1 MVTNAMPE
9 AIDAATLIGI
19 DWGSTGMRGFLIDG
33 AGQVLTMRRS
43 ADGASTLKN
52 GSEFL
57 AAYQRLIGDWVSER
71 PELNV
76 LACGMVGSSHGWQ
89 EAPYLSCPVDLA
101 RLAAGYAVVQGPN
114 LHNLRIVPGL
124 LYDPEQGAPD
134 VMRGEETQI
143 AGAVLSHPE
152 LARASCLVLPGT
164 HSKWVHVRYA
174 QVREF
179 STHMTGELFALLRQ
193 YSVLGRSMGETRVP
207 ADLQAFADG
216 VDAAR
221 DGGEKSMAQQ
231 LFSIRSM
238 VLTDKL
244 RAIVSAD
251 YLSGLLIGHE
261 VRAGLAW
268 RGTAK
273 LEALPLVL
281 VGEPDLCQL
290 YVRALERFD
299 AHADLLLPNTA
310 PLGLW
315 HLAQAAGLVAAPQ
328 SAQQAK

>member
-1 MVTNAMPE
+1 MVTSAAPE

-19 DWGSTGMRGFLIDG
+19 DWGSTGMRGFLIG
-33 AGQVLTMRRS
+33 AEGAVLATRRS

-52 GSEFL
+52 SGEFL

-71 PELNV
+71 PELNA

-89 EAPYLSCPVDLA
+89 EAPYLPCPVDLA
-101 RLAAGYAVVQGPN
+101 QLAAGYAVVPAS
-114 LHNLRIVPGL
+114 NLRIVPGL

-193 YSVLGRSMGETRVP
+193 YSVLGRSMGETRTP

-221 DGGEKSMAQQ
+221 EGGERSLAQQ

-268 RGTAK
+268 RDTAK
-273 LEALPLVL
+273 LAALPLVL

-299 AHADLLLPNTA
+299 THADLLLPNTA

-315 HLAQAAGLVAAPQ
+315 HLAQAAGLLAASQ
-328 SAQQAK
+328 AERRAQ